1 MKRFRFFIAAAVLAT
16 LAFTVSAQ
24 DECMTFLSYY
34 QEYYKQGTKESKMA
48 AIPSWRKAYS
58 ICAPNT
64 RQNLYIHGADLY
76 RMLISKNYKDTEY
89 RNALIDTL
97 VTLHQLRAQ
106 YYPNYA
112 AKAYAALSKD
122 VNNYLKDDPEK
133 TDAILS
139 KIIEIQGAQCDPV
152 TFLAEMNAAVAL
164 YKSGKMSAEDVI
176 AKYDNAVSCF
186 EEIQKVDTTQNTK
199 NIRTTVENAFI
210 NSKVASCENLQE
222 LFDPRFEEQK
232 DDIDAVTKIVK
243 LMGNADDCTDNDLF
257 MKAVK
262 QMHQLSPSANSAYYL
277 FRLNANKDTQEAL
290 KYIEEAASAEDLDND
305 TKAQYNYELSAYSVK
320 NGHYAKAVEAAR
332 KAMSID
338 DSYTGKANMIIG
350 HAWMSLNC
358 SGNEVE
364 RRAKF
369 WVAADYFM
377 KAKAADPSLADEA
390 GKLIGECAVY
400 YPQTAEAF
408 MYDVQNG
415 QSYTVSCGGM
425 RAETTVRT
433 R

>member
-1 MKRFRFFIAAAVLAT
+1 MATSAFIA
-16 LAFTVSAQ
+16 SAQ
-24 DECMTFLSYY
+24 DECMTYLSYY

-48 AIPSWRKAYS
+48 GVPSWRKAFS
-58 ICAPNT
+58 ICAPGT

-76 RMLISKNYKDTEY
+76 RMLISKNYKNAEY

-97 VTLHQLRAQ
+97 ITLHQLRAQ

-112 AKAYAALSKD
+112 QKAYAALSKD
-122 VNNYLKDDPEK
+122 VNNYLKDNPEK
-133 TDAILS
+133 TNAILTDV
-139 KIIEIQGAQCDPV
+139 IEKQGAQCDPV

-164 YKSGKMSAEDVI
+164 YKAGKLAAEDVI
-176 AKYDNAVSCF
+176 AKYDNAVNCF
-186 EEIQKVDTTQNTK
+186 AEIQKVDTTQNTK
-199 NIRTTVENAFI
+199 NIRTTMENAFI

-222 LFDPRFEEQK
+222 LFGPRFEEQK

-243 LMGNADDCTDNDLF
+243 LMGNAEDCTDNDLF

-262 QMHQLSPSANSAYYL
+262 QMHQLAPSANSAYYL
-277 FRLNANKDTQEAL
+277 YRLNANKDTQEAL
-290 KYIEEAASAEDLDND
+290 KYIEEAAASEDLDNE

-320 NGHYAKAVEAAR
+320 NGHYVKAVEAAR
-332 KAMSID
+332 KAMSM
-338 DSYTGKANMIIG
+338 DSSYNGKGNMIIA
-350 HAWMSLNC
+350 HAWMSLSC

-364 RRAKF
+364 RRAKY

-377 KAKAADPSLADEA
+377 KAKAADPSLADDA
-390 GKLIGECAVY
+390 NKQISACAVY

-425 RAETTVRT
+425 RAETIVRT